1 MKIYVFWYARLCVHC
16 YEIVVIMPRSAVY
29 TYITHSS
36 AISECNI
43 KIFSTYL
50 RSKKQQVKLMKRYL
64 EILQFCLLTLSKL
77 LIFVENIQS
86 FICFTFIRLYVLC
99 VLFHVIPLTT
109 WSHFWLK
116 FHRIGT
122 IGFYRYITS
131 TRTVASNIWV
141 LHNRS
146 MTDESDNFK
155 FSYASNVVQLKLRCL
170 KASSTPL
177 AVVWHAHDQYKL
189 LTYCCLSLERDRK
202 RWKSSQIR
210 RSFSLDEYRIKFVF
224 LRHFSKILVKYIEE
238 VKNLRNVRLHVHIS
252 YINYED
258 QRQHRVA
265 NTKVWMI

>member
-1 MKIYVFWYARLCVHC
+1 M
-16 YEIVVIMPRSAVY
+16 
-29 TYITHSS
+29 
-36 AISECNI
+36 
-43 KIFSTYL
+43 
-50 RSKKQQVKLMKRYL
+50 
-64 EILQFCLLTLSKL
+64 
-77 LIFVENIQS
+77 
-86 FICFTFIRLYVLC
+86 
-99 VLFHVIPLTT
+99 TT